1 MTGPGRGLSPGDVIG
16 YEPDGTPLILAA
28 AFCPRCG
35 DRTVAT
41 MDAHLDPDDD
51 WEWSCKPSL

>member
-1 MTGPGRGLSPGDVIG
+1 MNAGDFLGYDPYDGR
-16 YEPDGTPLILAA
+16 PLIQAP

-35 DRTVAT
+35 DRSVAT

-51 WEWSCKPSL
+51 WEWSCSPADGKGD